1 MWLEVE
7 RRSLMGCVMLFNV
20 GEPFVGEGFGGKE
33 PGLREFPAESV
44 SFWL

>member
-1 MWLEVE
+1 
-7 RRSLMGCVMLFNV
+7 MGCVMLFNV

-33 PGLREFPAESV
+33 PGLHEFPEQSV